1 MGPRNLSSTFGKVIR
16 RHRIAAG
23 LSQEALAH
31 EAGVHPT
38 YVSMV
43 ERGQRRPTI
52 EVGDLLARAL
62 GTTLSELVRE
72 AESRIGRGGGPG

>member
-16 RHRIAAG
+16 QHRIAAG

-43 ERGQRRPTI
+43 ERGRRRPTI

-72 AESRIGRGGGPG
+72 AESRIGRG